1 MAALDLIKTLIGFDT
16 TSRGSNLALI
26 DFAEELL
33 KASGARCRRSY
44 DETRSKANLF
54 ASFGPETDGG
64 YVLSGHTDVV
74 PVDGQDWSSDPFKP
88 EIRDGKLYGRG
99 ACDMKGF
106 VGVALS
112 MAPEIARARL
122 KRPVH
127 LALSFDEEVG
137 CSGVIAL
144 LADLKAANIRP
155 ALALIGE
162 PTSMRVVG
170 AHKSGAVL
178 HTACHGHEHHSS
190 APEKGANAVMM
201 AGEFVAL
208 LDDVWS
214 GLRADADP
222 RFDPPHS
229 TVQANMISGG
239 TATNIL
245 AREALVTWEYRA
257 LPDRDADAIV
267 ETVKRRTREELL
279 PKYAGRAAR
288 RRLRHQ
294 TVRRLSGPGD
304 GRSLARHRAG
314 PRNHRRQPGGSGGL
328 WHRGRT
334 FPACR
339 NSRRDLRPRLHRP
352 GAQAG
357 RILRSARIRRL
368 RGFPAQGDREGGGLT
383 PPVIP
388 GEARP
393 APREGD
399 PGVNSYSPSDH
410 SNRSSS
416 LQ

>member
-1 MAALDLIKTLIGFDT
+1 MAALDLIKSLIGFDT

-26 DFAEELL
+26 DFAEDLL

-54 ASFGPETDGG
+54 ASFGPDEDGG

-74 PVDGQDWSSDPFKP
+74 PVDGQDWSSDPFRA
-88 EIRDGKLYGRG
+88 EVRDGKLYGRG

-112 MAPEIARARL
+112 LAPEIARAKL
-122 KRPVH
+122 ARPIH
-127 LALSFDEEVG
+127 YALSFDEEVG

-144 LADLKAANIRP
+144 LKDLKAANIKP
-155 ALALIGE
+155 ELALIGE

-178 HTACHGHEHHSS
+178 HTTCRGHEHHSS

-257 LPDRDADAIV
+257 LPDRDAGAIV
-267 ETVKRRTREELL
+267 ETIRRRTREELL
-279 PKYAGRAAR
+279 PKYARRAGDAAFDTKLFAAYPGLVMDEASPAIALAR
-288 RRLRHQ
+288 DITGANRVEAVAYGTEAGHFQRAGIPA
-294 TVRRLSGPGD
+294 VICGPGSID
-304 GRSLARHRAG
+304 QAHKPDEYCDVSEYDACADFLRKVIAKAAG
-314 PRNHRRQPGGSGGL
+314 
-328 WHRGRT
+328 
-334 FPACR
+334 
-339 NSRRDLRPRLHRP
+339 
-352 GAQAG
+352 
-357 RILRSARIRRL
+357 
-368 RGFPAQGDREGGGLT
+368 
-383 PPVIP
+383 
-388 GEARP
+388 
-393 APREGD
+393 
-399 PGVNSYSPSDH
+399 
-410 SNRSSS
+410 
-416 LQ
+416 